1 MTVDVIAAARR
12 RTRRL
17 VIAFLGVCGGL
28 ALLIYPAGLYV
39 DAHLRPS
46 TPMVSASV
54 GPTGSGSASLTPPSR
69 GILPANTMWMQ
80 LAGVNLPRSS
90 ATGPHDLSDGLAR
103 GFAHTTAGAVVAALH
118 LLVRTTP
125 EVGPTIFE
133 PTLQNQVVGA
143 DADSM
148 LEAVEADYQQTAL
161 RIGVPYGQ
169 PLGDLPAH
177 PIGVQVV
184 NHSTDR
190 LDVSLLTSA
199 SDTAGVNRFAAC
211 EFSLVWSAGD
221 WRLVAPSG
229 GRWDADIHVVDNGDI
244 GRWSPIRAG

>member
-54 GPTGSGSASLTPPSR
+54 GPTGSGSASLSPPSR
-69 GILPANTMWMQ
+69 GVLPTNTMWMQ
-80 LAGVNLPRSS
+80 LAGV
-90 ATGPHDLSDGLAR
+90 T
-103 GFAHTTAGAVVAALH
+103 
-118 LLVRTTP
+118 
-125 EVGPTIFE
+125 
-133 PTLQNQVVGA
+133 
-143 DADSM
+143 
-148 LEAVEADYQQTAL
+148 
-161 RIGVPYGQ
+161 
-169 PLGDLPAH
+169 
-177 PIGVQVV
+177 
-184 NHSTDR
+184 
-190 LDVSLLTSA
+190 
-199 SDTAGVNRFAAC
+199 RFAAC

-229 GRWDADIHVVDNGDI
+229 GRWDAHIHVVDNGDI